1 MGRIY
6 VVIDERSFLNR
17 KNKQVGPT
25 DAQHKNNDEASIKNE
40 IREFNS
46 LNSFLPISIADTK
59 TNTAT
64 YAK

>member
-40 IREFNS
+40 IR
-46 LNSFLPISIADTK
+46 
-59 TNTAT
+59 
-64 YAK
+64 